1 MLNIVCSFA
10 MYFIA
15 IYPTVFTLLMS
26 YQEVSSFLVFE
37 L

>member
-1 MLNIVCSFA
+1 MFNIVCSFA

-15 IYPTVFTLLMS
+15 IYPTVFTQLRS
-26 YQEVSSFLVFE
+26 YQEVSSSLVFE